1 MTWFKTLQNAGC
13 GLRPKE
19 LSVTIASR
27 QAGKTVVLDYE
38 TYDDPFKREPMR
50 PHYVEYRDYD
60 TGQSQWKI
68 FNRRPLLREMHVA
81 NNVIRQNKDGTYEYV
96 KNRDTGVLGLVPE
109 KELTLML
116 LKAEPNN
123 FS

>member
-1 MTWFKTLQNAGC
+1 MTWFKTIQSVSRGGRL
-13 GLRPKE
+13 KE
-19 LSVTIASR
+19 LNVIVAGR
-27 QAGKTVVLDYE
+27 QAGKTVILDYE

-68 FNRRPLLREMHVA
+68 FNRRPLLSEMHVA
-81 NNVIRQNKDGTYEYV
+81 NIVIRQNKDNTYEYV

-109 KELTLML
+109 KELTLIL
-116 LKAEPNN
+116 LRVEPHG
-123 FS
+123 